1 MIKNVRVRRASA
13 GIIVVLGALLM
24 LLAPEI
30 WAGLVLLLVGV
41 LLELAGIALAHK
53 EKKAS

>member
-41 LLELAGIALAHK
+41 FLELAGIALAHK